1 MLGCFYSSAIK
12 LRSKAMAFVRF
23 IAKCLAKKLS
33 LLPQKVIQTILFDKI
48 EFPNFN
54 FSDYFENDNFFEIFV
69 IIVSKLNKDK

>member
-12 LRSKAMAFVRF
+12 LRSKAMAFVRL

-48 EFPNFN
+48 EEAPSF
-54 FSDYFENDNFFEIFV
+54 
-69 IIVSKLNKDK
+69 